1 MRPLLLASVAVLA
14 ALPAGAQQT
23 APAQS
28 APAQFTPAQS
38 TPTPSM
44 PAQSSPFSDAER
56 MALHAE
62 IRAYL
67 LAHPELL
74 MEMMQ
79 LLEAQ
84 QQAEQARA
92 DQDLVAANAA
102 ELFDDGFSYVAGNPE
117 GSFTVVEFLDYQCG
131 FCRRAQ
137 PEVREL
143 LASDG
148 DIRLIVKEMPILG
161 PGSELAARA
170 AVATLIAEGPE
181 AYAELHERLMT
192 IPGQI
197 TDQSLDAALT
207 DLGLDPAAIR
217 AAMQDPEV
225 DRRLAATRGLAEKLA
240 IAGTPT
246 FVFENRMVRGY
257 LPLEQ
262 MRGLVSELRAPG

>member
-1 MRPLLLASVAVLA
+1 MRPLLLASALA
-14 ALPAGAQQT
+14 LALPAAAQEV
-23 APAQS
+23 APL
-28 APAQFTPAQS
+28 
-38 TPTPSM
+38 
-44 PAQSSPFSDAER
+44 QSSPFSDAER
-56 MALHAE
+56 AALHAE

-67 LAHPELL
+67 LANPELL

-79 LLEAQ
+79 LLEAR
-84 QQAEQARA
+84 QQAEQTRA
-92 DQDLVAANAA
+92 DQDLVAANAP

-161 PGSELAARA
+161 PGSELAAKA
-170 AVATLIAEGPE
+170 AVATLISEGPE
-181 AYAELHERLMT
+181 AYATLHDRLMQT
-192 IPGQI
+192 KGKI
-197 TDQSLDAALT
+197 DDALLDKALVES
-207 DLGLDPAAIR
+207 GLDPAAIR
-217 AAMQDPEV
+217 VAMEDPEV
-225 DRRLAATRGLAEKLA
+225 ERRLAETRALAQKLA

-262 MRGLVSELRAPG
+262 MKGLVAELRAPG

>member
-1 MRPLLLASVAVLA
+1 MRPLLLASALALA
-14 ALPAGAQQT
+14 ALPAAAQEM

-28 APAQFTPAQS
+28 MPA
-38 TPTPSM
+38 PSM

-56 MALHAE
+56 AALHAE

-84 QQAEQARA
+84 QQAEQART

-117 GSFTVVEFLDYQCG
+117 GSLTIVEFLDYQCG

-137 PEVREL
+137 PEVKEL

-170 AVATLIAEGPE
+170 AVATLITEGPE
-181 AYAELHERLMT
+181 AYARLHERLMT

-217 AAMQDPEV
+217 TAMQDPEV
-225 DRRLAATRGLAEKLA
+225 ERRLAATRGLAEKLA

-262 MRGLVSELRAPG
+262 MRGLIADLRAPG

>member
-1 MRPLLLASVAVLA
+1 MRPLLLASALALATLPVA
-14 ALPAGAQQT
+14 AQEM
-23 APAQS
+23 A
-28 APAQFTPAQS
+28 PAQS
-38 TPTPSM
+38 TPAPSM
-44 PAQSSPFSDAER
+44 PAQSMLAQSSPFSDAER
-56 MALHAE
+56 AALHAE

-102 ELFDDGFSYVAGNPE
+102 ELFDDGFSYVGGNPE
-117 GSFTVVEFLDYQCG
+117 GSVTVVEFLDYQCG

-143 LASDG
+143 LAADG

-181 AYAELHERLMT
+181 AYAQLHEQLMT

-197 TDQSLDAALT
+197 TDESLDAALT

-217 AAMQDPEV
+217 AAMQEPEV
-225 DRRLAATRGLAEKLA
+225 ERRLAATRGLAEKLA

-262 MRGLVSELRAPG
+262 MRGLVADLRAPG